1 MPYFL
6 RVYGSTPHTLT
17 GRRPYSQLFGGRE
30 MQGKIPQFSLSG
42 EENPEVPQKD
52 DLAKQKV
59 NMYAGRRANAKPL
72 PIREGDMVLLRQ
84 EKKNKLSTP
93 FEGIPYTVFQKKGSM
108 VTAERTTDRRM
119 VTRNTKDFKS
129 CPSST
134 KETTQATLSDKADD
148 AIVAEKSL
156 SRVDVAEE
164 TSEIPQ
170 PTSVVSSPHPPSV
183 EEPRYPRRE
192 RHKPARFKDYVCG

>member
-17 GRRPYSQLFGGRE
+17 GRSPYSQLFGGRE

-72 PIREGDMVLLRQ
+72 PIREVDTVLLRQ
-84 EKKNKLSTP
+84 EKKNKLSKTAQYTQ
-93 FEGIPYTVFQKKGSM
+93 YTVFQKKGSM
-108 VTAERTTDRRM
+108 VTAERTTDGRM
-119 VTRNTKDFKS
+119 VPRNTKDFKS
-129 CPSST
+129 CPPST
-134 KETTQATLSDKADD
+134 KETTRATLVDKVDD
-148 AIVAEKSL
+148 ATVAAK
-156 SRVDVAEE
+156 
-164 TSEIPQ
+164 
-170 PTSVVSSPHPPSV
+170 PPSTV
-183 EEPRYPRRE
+183 RE
-192 RHKPARFKDYVCG
+192 CS

>member
-1 MPYFL
+1 
-6 RVYGSTPHTLT
+6 
-17 GRRPYSQLFGGRE
+17 

-59 NMYAGRRANAKPL
+59 NMYAGRRANAKPS
-72 PIREGDMVLLRQ
+72 PIREGDTVLLRQ

-108 VTAERTTDRRM
+108 VTAERTTDGRM

-129 CPSST
+129 CPPSS

-148 AIVAEKSL
+148 AIVAGK
-156 SRVDVAEE
+156 
-164 TSEIPQ
+164 
-170 PTSVVSSPHPPSV
+170 
-183 EEPRYPRRE
+183 
-192 RHKPARFKDYVCG
+192 